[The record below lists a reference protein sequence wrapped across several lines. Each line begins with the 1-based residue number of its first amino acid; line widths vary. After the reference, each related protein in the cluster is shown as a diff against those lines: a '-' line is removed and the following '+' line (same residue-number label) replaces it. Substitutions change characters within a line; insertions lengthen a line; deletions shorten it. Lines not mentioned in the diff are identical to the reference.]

1 LTSGRIIKIGWHEE
15 LTLYARA
22 DQGRYF
28 AGKEGRSERMIRKI

>member
-1 LTSGRIIKIGWHEE
+1 MVPVWGRRKRLAIGRIIKTGWHEE

-28 AGKEGRSERMIRKI
+28 GGK